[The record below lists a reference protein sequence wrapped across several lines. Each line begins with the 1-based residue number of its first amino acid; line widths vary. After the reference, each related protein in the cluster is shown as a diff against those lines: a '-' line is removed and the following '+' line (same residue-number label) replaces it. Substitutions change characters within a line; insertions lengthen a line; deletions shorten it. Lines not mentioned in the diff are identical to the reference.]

1 MCEAP
6 PFSRIRNRRRAP
18 KLRGKH
24 VFRVRACGQKNIL
37 KKDLVKWK
45 KGSYICTRFG
55 QENLSLSVFEDRKRA
70 HSSVGSERLP
80 YKQDVGGSN
89 PSVPT
94 SKQKEVTLKNV
105 ASFF

>member
-1 MCEAP
+1 MRQVKGAAMDGFLIGGFGFVNGARGVPMCGVP
-6 PFSRIRNRRRAP
+6 SFSHIRIRRRAP

-55 QENLSLSVFEDRKRA
+55 QENLSLSV
-70 HSSVGSERLP
+70 
-80 YKQDVGGSN
+80 
-89 PSVPT
+89 
-94 SKQKEVTLKNV
+94 SKIVEG
-105 ASFF
+105 A